1 VNISDLIGLIFVV
14 LFFALILAFAI
25 TGRGRTK
32 RYLRDISAFA
42 RLKRGIG
49 LAVEAGQRLHISLG
63 SGGII
68 GVQGASGL
76 VGLSM
81 LQRIARAA
89 STSDRPPVSTS
100 GEATLA
106 VLSQDTLKSVYRA
119 IGAEHQYEPT
129 LGQVSGL
136 TPFSYAAGALPVVF
150 DHQVAV
156 NILSG
161 HFGSE
166 VALLTDAA
174 ERNGALTLA
183 GSDSL
188 PAQAV
193 LYVTAQEPLIGEE
206 LYAGGAYIQAG
217 PLHLASVRAQDI
229 MRWVLVAGILVGAV
243 LKLAGVL

>member
-106 VLSQDTLKSVYRA
+106 VLSQDTLKSVYRRLA
-119 IGAEHQYEPT
+119 PNT
-129 LGQVSGL
+129 SMN
-136 TPFSYAAGALPVVF
+136 LP
-150 DHQVAV
+150 
-156 NILSG
+156 
-161 HFGSE
+161 
-166 VALLTDAA
+166 
-174 ERNGALTLA
+174 
-183 GSDSL
+183 
-188 PAQAV
+188 
-193 LYVTAQEPLIGEE
+193 
-206 LYAGGAYIQAG
+206 
-217 PLHLASVRAQDI
+217 
-229 MRWVLVAGILVGAV
+229 
-243 LKLAGVL
+243 